1 MSIDSRVDAYIAKQA
16 DFARP
21 ILIELR
27 ARLHAAVP
35 GLEETIKW
43 GMPFFVRHGRP
54 FANMAAFKAHASFGF
69 WQRPDQPTGK
79 EGEAMG
85 QFGKLTALADLPDPA
100 SFAATVAAAVAL
112 VDDGAGEPVRP
123 ARPPKPAPVVP
134 PELAA
139 VLAADPVAANHFA
152 GFAPSCRREYCDWI
166 SAAKRPETRDK
177 RAAEAAI
184 WLHEGKRRHWKHEAC

>member
-1 MSIDSRVDAYIAKQA
+1 MPIDSRVDAYIAKQA

-27 ARLHAAVP
+27 ARLHAANPAVV
-35 GLEETIKW
+35 ETIKW
-43 GMPFFVRHGRP
+43 GMPFFTHAGKP
-54 FANMAAFKAHASFGF
+54 LANMAAFKAHASFGF
-69 WQRPDQPTGK
+69 WQRAGLPTGK

-85 QFGKLTALADLPDPA
+85 QFGKLTTLADLPDSE
-100 SFAATVAAAVAL
+100 SFAAMVAAAVAL
-112 VDDGAGEPVRP
+112 IDGGAAKPMRP
-123 ARPPKPAPVVP
+123 ARAPKPAPVVP

-166 SAAKRPETRDK
+166 SEAKRPETRDK
-177 RAAEAAI
+177 RAAEAAL
-184 WLHEGKRRHWKHEAC
+184 WLHEGKRRNWKHEAC